1 MSQGSGDIIHADGC
15 SAAELFS
22 DATGFTYDDIILLPG
37 YVHMNSDDIDISSR
51 LTRQI
56 YLKVPFVA
64 SPMDTVTESNMAIAI
79 ALCGGVGV
87 IHNNCSIGFQS
98 GEVRKTKKYK
108 QGFILD
114 PIVVSPTC
122 TVAELIQIKK
132 KNGFS
137 GIPVTDTGKLGGR
150 LVGLVTLR
158 DIDFVGPECVD
169 KPVQEFMT
177 PFDEL
182 TTADAGVTLPE
193 ANKILQ
199 GSKRGKLPII
209 NRNRE
214 LVALISRTDSKKTT
228 DFPYASKD
236 CSQQLIVGAAVS
248 THKCDFERV
257 KALVET
263 GVDFIVLDSSQ
274 GNSVYQLDM
283 LKQIKSAYPNLS
295 IIGGNVVTSAQAK
308 NLIDAGAD
316 GLRIGMGSGSI
327 CITQEV
333 TAVGRSQAKAVYKV
347 TEYARKYDVPCVA
360 DGGIQNAGHIVKAF
374 SLGASTVMMGGL
386 LAGTSE
392 APGEYFF
399 SDGVRLKKYRGM
411 GSLEAM
417 ETHSSSQARYY
428 NEAQRIKVAQ
438 GVSGSIMDRGSVHQ
452 LVPYLVAG
460 VQHGMQQVGASSLTH
475 LVQMTTTGLLRF
487 EHRSSSAQ
495 REGGVHSLYS
505 YEKRLF

>member
-1 MSQGSGDIIHADGC
+1 LHKKVYLFIPVCDFFTAEMSQESGDIIHADGC

-37 YVHMNSDDIDISSR
+37 YVHMNSDDIDISSK

-122 TVAELIQIKK
+122 SVAELIQIKK

-177 PFDEL
+177 PFDDL

-199 GSKRGKLPII
+199 GSKRGKVCICVFGFTMFVIGYFQLLLSLKNCSVPQFIWPFWSTFGHCI
-209 NRNRE
+209 F
-214 LVALISRTDSKKTT
+214 SR
-228 DFPYASKD
+228 AI
-236 CSQQLIVGAAVS
+236 Q
-248 THKCDFERV
+248 
-257 KALVET
+257 
-263 GVDFIVLDSSQ
+263 
-274 GNSVYQLDM
+274 
-283 LKQIKSAYPNLS
+283 
-295 IIGGNVVTSAQAK
+295 
-308 NLIDAGAD
+308 
-316 GLRIGMGSGSI
+316 
-327 CITQEV
+327 
-333 TAVGRSQAKAVYKV
+333 
-347 TEYARKYDVPCVA
+347 VP
-360 DGGIQNAGHIVKAF
+360 
-374 SLGASTVMMGGL
+374 S
-386 LAGTSE
+386 
-392 APGEYFF
+392 
-399 SDGVRLKKYRGM
+399 
-411 GSLEAM
+411 
-417 ETHSSSQARYY
+417 
-428 NEAQRIKVAQ
+428 
-438 GVSGSIMDRGSVHQ
+438 
-452 LVPYLVAG
+452 
-460 VQHGMQQVGASSLTH
+460 
-475 LVQMTTTGLLRF
+475 
-487 EHRSSSAQ
+487 
-495 REGGVHSLYS
+495 
-505 YEKRLF
+505 